1 MSKLMHT
8 LRLQPYWIAL
18 VILILLTLWVASGM
32 LFAEQTDNAQARKEA
47 KHRDAGLVSVRA
59 ERVHA
64 KPITREIN
72 LYGRTE
78 PNRGVTLRSE
88 VSGLV
93 VKVYVTEGQRVKEGE
108 PLIDIETSDLVNRLK
123 SAKSTLAQRKIELEG
138 AESLGQKG
146 YQSKVNLAQAQA
158 NLETA
163 VSEVS
168 TLELALSKS
177 TLRAPFDGIV
187 NERHVELGDLLKDG
201 DEVAM
206 LVDLDPLIITAD
218 VTESDVQALTLGQKA
233 SGRMISNDTVT
244 GTIRYISSV
253 SDMGTNTFNVEV
265 AIDNP
270 DTKYL
275 AGMSTEL
282 SVPLRTT
289 LAVRITPSVMA
300 LDEEG
305 NLGVKTV
312 VDEHVKFIPID
323 IVKSDSQGVWLGG
336 MGEITDVITLG
347 HGFVRDGDKVK
358 VTYVEGDMG
367 QQQAAGGSSNN
378 AQSSADLQAQ

>member
-1 MSKLMHT
+1 MSKLLQT

-47 KHRDAGLVSVRA
+47 KHRAPSLVSVRA
-59 ERVHA
+59 ERVNA
-64 KPITREIN
+64 QSVAREIN

-78 PNRGVTLRSE
+78 PNREVTLRSE
-88 VSGLV
+88 VNGLV
-93 VKVYVTEGQRVKEGE
+93 EKIYVQEGQSIKQGE
-108 PLIDIETSDLVNRLK
+108 PLVDIETSDLLNRLK
-123 SAKSTLAQRKIELEG
+123 SAKSTLSQRKIELEG
-138 AESLGQKG
+138 AKSLGQKG

-163 VSEVS
+163 ASEVS

-187 NERHVELGDLLKDG
+187 NERFVELGDLLKDG

-206 LVDLDPLIITAD
+206 LVDLNPLIISAD
-218 VTESDVQALTLGQKA
+218 VTESDVRALTLGQQA
-233 SGRMISNDTVT
+233 SARMVSGDTVT

-265 AIDNP
+265 ALENP
-270 DTKYL
+270 QNVFL

-282 SVPLRTT
+282 SIPLKTT

-300 LDEEG
+300 LDEAG

-312 VDEHVKFIPID
+312 VNEHVKFVPID

-336 MGEITDVITLG
+336 MGEVTDVITLG

-358 VTYVEGDMG
+358 VTYIENDLIE
-367 QQQAAGGSSNN
+367 QAK
-378 AQSSADLQAQ
+378 